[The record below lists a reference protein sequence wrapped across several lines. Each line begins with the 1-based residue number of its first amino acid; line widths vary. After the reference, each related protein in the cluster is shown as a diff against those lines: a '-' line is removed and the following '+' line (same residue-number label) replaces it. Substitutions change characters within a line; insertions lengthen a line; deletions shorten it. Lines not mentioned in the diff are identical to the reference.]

1 VSKIHWLA
9 FSAIPGVGGATAR
22 RLVERFGGIE
32 EAFAAE
38 DEELGQIPRMTPEV
52 ISRLRTISLEALES
66 ELASLSEEGLAV
78 LTWDDNAYPQALAE
92 LSDAPP
98 ILFVRGEILPE
109 DERAIAII
117 GTRQPSESAV
127 EIAISLARELASRG
141 FTIVSGLAL
150 GIDTAAHR
158 GALKAD
164 GGRTLAV
171 PGSGLRVIH
180 PRENIPLAEKIVRR
194 GALLSE
200 LHPNTPPRGPQL
212 MARDRIVS
220 GLSRAVIVVE
230 AGEKSGT
237 LDTAEKAVRQKRPLY
252 AIPGSAGADLLL
264 RQGAIRLDREHPDLD
279 SLCARLNTEP
289 TPTAPKTQLS
299 LF

>member
-1 VSKIHWLA
+1 LSKIHWLA
-9 FSAIPGVGGATAR
+9 FSTIPGVGGATAR
-22 RLVERFGGIE
+22 RLVEQFGGIE
-32 EAFAAE
+32 DAFAAD
-38 DEELGQIPRMTPEV
+38 DEELGKIPRMTSEV
-52 ISRLRTISLEALES
+52 IARLRAISLESLEN
-66 ELASLSEEGLAV
+66 ELASLSEEGLEV
-78 LTWDDNAYPQALAE
+78 LTWDDDAYPQPLIE

-98 ILFVRGEILPE
+98 ILFLHGELLPE

-117 GTRQPSESAV
+117 GTRQPSEQAV
-127 EIAISLARELASRG
+127 EVATNLARELAERG

-158 GALKAD
+158 GALQAE

-180 PRENIPLAEKIVRR
+180 PRENTSLAAKIARR

-237 LDTAEKAVRQKRPLY
+237 LDTAEKAIRQKRLLY
-252 AIPGSAGADLLL
+252 AIPGSPGADLLL
-264 RQGAIRLDREHPDLD
+264 RQGAARLDGQHPDLD
-279 SLCARLNTEP
+279 GLCARLDAKPKTD
-289 TPTAPKTQLS
+289 TPKTQMT